1 MELLRTIGLMLLA
14 LSILIVIHELGH
26 YWAARMF
33 KIRVERFFLFFDYK
47 FKLFSLK
54 KGETEYGVGWIPLG
68 GYVKIAGM
76 LDESMDGQAAVGPAQ
91 PWEFRSK
98 PIWQRLIVMLGGI
111 IMNVILGC
119 VIFIGLKF
127 LVGDRVTPMDKLEFG
142 IVVDENSVLHP
153 LGFRT
158 GDKILS
164 YNGKSYPSLEDYSN
178 PSKLVDSEKVFEVR
192 HADGRIEKISLPD
205 SIMGRFQ
212 DSGEPAL
219 FMPDMPPILYV
230 LEYDGKK
237 VTDAMAR
244 NPQMDT
250 AGVSWQAWRAGIRK
264 GDRVISVDSA
274 PVERWSQFQSI
285 VRGRPGETMT
295 ITVDRKGKVI
305 PFTVTSK
312 PVKAKDKITGKI
324 GVLADID
331 TLRTHFR
338 YSPGEA
344 IPMGIAAAFTE
355 VSNNVKGLKA
365 LVTGRVNPA
374 KSMAGPIGI
383 AKIYGSA
390 FDLGGWTSFWRL
402 TGMLSMVLAVMNLLP
417 IPVLDGGHVLIL
429 IVEGIIGREIPI
441 KAKTVIMY
449 IGFFMVLALMAFVI
463 LNDLIKLF

>member
-164 YNGKSYPSLEDYSN
+164 YNGKAYPSLEDYSN
-178 PSKLVDSEKVFEVR
+178 PSKLVDSEKIFEVR
-192 HADGRIEKISLPD
+192 HADGQVEKISLPD
-205 SIMGRFQ
+205 SIMGKFQ

-219 FMPDMPPILYV
+219 FMPDMAPILHV
-230 LEYDGKK
+230 LEYDAKK

-250 AGVSWQAWRAGIRK
+250 A
-264 GDRVISVDSA
+264 
-274 PVERWSQFQSI
+274 
-285 VRGRPGETMT
+285 
-295 ITVDRKGKVI
+295 
-305 PFTVTSK
+305 
-312 PVKAKDKITGKI
+312 
-324 GVLADID
+324 
-331 TLRTHFR
+331 
-338 YSPGEA
+338 
-344 IPMGIAAAFTE
+344 E
-355 VSNNVKGLKA
+355 V
-365 LVTGRVNPA
+365 
-374 KSMAGPIGI
+374 
-383 AKIYGSA
+383 
-390 FDLGGWTSFWRL
+390 
-402 TGMLSMVLAVMNLLP
+402 
-417 IPVLDGGHVLIL
+417 
-429 IVEGIIGREIPI
+429 
-441 KAKTVIMY
+441 
-449 IGFFMVLALMAFVI
+449 
-463 LNDLIKLF
+463 